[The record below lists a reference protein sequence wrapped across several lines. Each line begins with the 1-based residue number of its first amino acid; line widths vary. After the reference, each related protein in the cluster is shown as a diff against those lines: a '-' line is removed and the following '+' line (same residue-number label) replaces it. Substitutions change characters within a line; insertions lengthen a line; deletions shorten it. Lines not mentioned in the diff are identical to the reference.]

1 MALHTPRNL
10 NRLAAGAADMLPA
23 MRSSIAG
30 RRTFGS
36 FGIEGASWR
45 EQQRNAATL
54 VGNGATTP
62 ARTALASSSGTVR
75 SASRISNAF
84 STGRTFSSASRST
97 PLATRTPIRTSLVGL
112 TQQRTLFGSGWGSQ
126 TSRNL
131 LAQMEQTANN
141 NPGSATA
148 QNAFYQGLLRANMP
162 EILVERYQTGRYAT
176 NTATDQ
182 AYSRALESLG
192 GAQVG
197 GGAMGNM
204 AGRSQ
209 MNNNHNGMSNEQ
221 LQAIGQAVGA
231 RSYGGNVGISKT
243 GSGAKSEPLY
253 VVVDESMGS
262 SIFKWVKFIAVF
274 AGVSYIVLVL
284 FTLLIEATGMRS
296 KIGGAQNAEA
306 KPELQKTRF
315 SDVHGCEE
323 AKEELQELVEFLK
336 APDSFSTLG
345 GKLPKGVLLTGPPGT
360 GKTLL
365 ARAVAGEAGVPF
377 FYMSGSEFDE
387 IYVGVGAKRVREL
400 FTAARAKSPAI
411 IFIDELDAIGG
422 KRNEKDAAYAKQ
434 TLNQLLT
441 ELDGFD
447 QDVGV
452 IIIGATN
459 FPQSLD
465 KALTRPGRFD
475 RNVVVP
481 LPDVRGRVAI
491 LKHHLKNIRVD
502 ASVDATEIAR
512 GSPGFSGAE
521 LENLVNQA
529 AVYASKNK
537 QTKVTIKDL
546 IWAKDKILMGAE
558 RRSAI
563 IQPKDREMT
572 AYHEGG
578 HALVAMLT
586 KGCDPLYKATIMPR
600 GRALGITFSL
610 PEMDKVSESKKEL
623 LARLDMCMG
632 GKVAEQIV
640 YGEENVTTG
649 ASSDIQNATGIAYY
663 MVTSAGMS
671 EKLGN
676 VDLNSDPGK
685 LSGQTRLLIDQEV
698 RRLVEEGKER
708 ATKLLTENR
717 EALNRLA
724 KALVEYET
732 LDREEMEKVVRGE
745 KLPNKLKIDV
755 DVPVKM
761 PEAKPTP
768 IADTPVGIP
777 SSNASKPD
785 GDGAAGNPYPT
796 ASP

>member
-1 MALHTPRNL
+1 
-10 NRLAAGAADMLPA
+10 
-23 MRSSIAG
+23 
-30 RRTFGS
+30 
-36 FGIEGASWR
+36 
-45 EQQRNAATL
+45 
-54 VGNGATTP
+54 
-62 ARTALASSSGTVR
+62 
-75 SASRISNAF
+75 
-84 STGRTFSSASRST
+84 
-97 PLATRTPIRTSLVGL
+97 
-112 TQQRTLFGSGWGSQ
+112 
-126 TSRNL
+126 
-131 LAQMEQTANN
+131 MEQTANN

-176 NTATDQ
+176 NAATDQ
-182 AYSRALESLG
+182 AYSKALESLG
-192 GAQVG
+192 GASLG
-197 GGAMGNM
+197 GGAIGHMV
-204 AGRSQ
+204 GRSQ
-209 MNNNHNGMSNEQ
+209 MNNNMNNGMNNGMSNEQ

-231 RSYGGNVGISKT
+231 RAYGSNVGISKQ

-262 SIFKWVKFIAVF
+262 TIFKWVKFIAVF
-274 AGVSYIVLVL
+274 AFASYITLVL
-284 FTLLIEATGMRS
+284 FTLFIEATGMRS

-400 FTAARAKSPAI
+400 FTAARGKSPAI

-491 LKHHLKNIRVD
+491 LKHHMKNIRVD

-529 AVYASKNK
+529 AVHASKNK
-537 QTKVTIKDL
+537 QSKVTVKDL
-546 IWAKDKILMGAE
+546 IWAKDKIMMGAE
-558 RRSAI
+558 RRSAV

-578 HALVAMLT
+578 HALVSMLT
-586 KGCDPLYKATIMPR
+586 AGSTPLYKATIMPR
-600 GRALGITFSL
+600 GQALGITFSL

-676 VDLNSDPGK
+676 VDLRSDPDK
-685 LSGQTRLLIDQEV
+685 LSGQTKLLIDQEV

-745 KLPNKLKIDV
+745 TLPNKLKINV
-755 DVPVKM
+755 DVPVKK
-761 PEAKPTP
+761 PESKPTP
-768 IADTPVGIP
+768 IDELPIPGNNAPTPAEDGGATKP
-777 SSNASKPD
+777 S
-785 GDGAAGNPYPT
+785 YPA